1 MFSSRD
7 VHGLGV
13 VNLELILSGEITLL
27 NRGRICLE
35 LAALGSP
42 RMKQDT
48 GFTVT
53 DDLVVLVRVKFNPEL
68 VLVSLS
74 SQELDGADRTF
85 FFLVGP
91 VPKRHSLISVSSEGD
106 DVLVI
111 S

>member
-7 VHGLGV
+7 VYGLGV
-13 VNLELILSGEITLL
+13 VNLEFVLSGEITLL
-27 NRGRICLE
+27 NRGRICLK

-42 RMKQDT
+42 GMEQDT

-74 SQELDGADRTF
+74 SQELDRADRA
-85 FFLVGP
+85 FFLLIGP
-91 VPKRHSLISVSSEGD
+91 VPKRYSLWLIITKSYKI
-106 DVLVI
+106 LVVN
-111 S
+111 